1 MAAMLGIA
9 TTQRLSRNVRPA
21 EEPGRRCRLGTKGG
35 PADLGG
41 GAARSG
47 GYGGPWWARPSART
61 VRLRDEPM
69 PPTGWRPARLSFR
82 IVSWWCCSGPRQ
94 LHRGVRGVRKV
105 WGSFLL
111 TCRIAVRAVGAWPGP
126 DARGGEMAATAASNG
141 RFRHLA
147 LFYHGR
153 GEYLAALCAFIQA
166 ARARGEAVLVAVPER
181 KTQLM
186 RQEVGED
193 SA

>member
-1 MAAMLGIA
+1 MGVPL
-9 TTQRLSRNVRPA
+9 
-21 EEPGRRCRLGTKGG
+21 
-35 PADLGG
+35 
-41 GAARSG
+41 
-47 GYGGPWWARPSART
+47 WARPSART

-82 IVSWWCCSGPRQ
+82 IVSWWCCSGPGQ

-166 ARARGEAVLVAVPER
+166 RRARGEAVLFAVPVR
-181 KTQLM
+181 QNPPM
-186 RQEVGED
+186 RPELGAG
-193 SA
+193 SAQGALGGIAGARRETPPAIPPRPASARVR